1 MRRNGNKVAEEP
13 HIQHLS
19 LGMMKEVIL
28 ELKSVL
34 EKLITR
40 K

>member
-1 MRRNGNKVAEEP
+1 MSRNGNKVAEEP
-13 HIQHLS
+13 HIHLS

-34 EKLITR
+34 GKLITR